1 MSENRLLMGVVYS
14 RRTQME
20 LKKVMPWGKDQ
31 GEYVVI
37 EAQDFDESIHKE
49 YKEPT
54 KKADK
59 TAVKPQ
65 DSE

>member
-1 MSENRLLMGVVYS
+1 
-14 RRTQME
+14 ME

-31 GEYVVI
+31 GDYVVI
-37 EAQDFDESIHKE
+37 ETADFDESIHKE

-54 KKADK
+54 KKAPK
-59 TAVKPQ
+59 PEAKPQ

>member
-1 MSENRLLMGVVYS
+1 
-14 RRTQME
+14 ME

-31 GEYVVI
+31 GEYVMI
-37 EAQDFDESIHKE
+37 EASDFDESIHKE

>member
-1 MSENRLLMGVVYS
+1 MSDNRLLMEVVDS
-14 RRTQME
+14 RGTQME

-37 EAQDFDESIHKE
+37 EASDFDESIHKE
-49 YKEPT
+49 YKELT
-54 KKADK
+54 KKSDK
-59 TAVKPQ
+59 PAVKPQ